1 MSEIS
6 TIISLLRVQQWY
18 KNIIIFFGIVFALEL
33 VSPANIVVSILGF
46 VALCLITSSGYIR
59 NDIIDLQQ
67 DKIHPEKCKRPLPSG
82 QITLKQANTTFL
94 ILVGIGLILS
104 FSLDL
109 LFGVFMVA
117 LIINTEIYSRVTK
130 NIVFLDVFAIGIN
143 FVIRAVSGIVLI
155 NTPISPWIILGVFF
169 VALFLGFM
177 KRKSETITLKNSADS
192 HRKVLKH
199 YTKSSLNI
207 SVFISAM
214 MVLAIFTIYSVV
226 GPFDDG
232 RLISTVPFIAF
243 IILRQ
248 LHLSKINHTLIQK
261 NEFYKDKLTAL
272 AIISYSIF
280 TLILLYTDFYSN
292 LIFTNL

>member
-1 MSEIS
+1 MNKIS
-6 TIISLLRVQQWY
+6 SIISLLRVQQWY

-33 VSPANIVVSILGF
+33 VSPANIFVSVLGF
-46 VALCLITSSGYIR
+46 IALCLITSGGYIR
-59 NDIIDLQQ
+59 NDIIDIQQ

-82 QITLKQANTTFL
+82 QITLKKANITFL
-94 ILVGIGLILS
+94 IITGIGLLLS

-109 LFGVFMVA
+109 LFGVFMIA
-117 LIINTEIYSRVTK
+117 LIINTEIYSRITK
-130 NIVFLDVFAIGIN
+130 NIVFLDIFVIGIN

-155 NTPISPWIILGVFF
+155 NTQISPWIVFGVFF

-177 KRKSETITLKNSADS
+177 KRKSEIITLKNSAGS
-192 HRKVLKH
+192 HRKVLSH
-199 YTKSSLNI
+199 YTKISLNI

-214 MVLAIFTIYSVV
+214 MILAIFTIYSVI
-226 GPFDDG
+226 GPFHDG
-232 RLISTVPFIAF
+232 RLILTVPFIAF

-248 LHLSKINHTLIQK
+248 LYLSKINHILIQK
-261 NEFYKDKLTAL
+261 NEFYKDKLTAI

-292 LIFTNL
+292 FILTNL